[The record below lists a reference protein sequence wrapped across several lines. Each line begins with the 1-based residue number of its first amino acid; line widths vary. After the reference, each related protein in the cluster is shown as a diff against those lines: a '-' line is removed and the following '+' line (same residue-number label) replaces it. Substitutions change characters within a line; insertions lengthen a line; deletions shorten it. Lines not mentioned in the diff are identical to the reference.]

1 MPRRRFDLEQFNPF
15 RRPDWRWQLASEIA
29 SGELSRRHGLDDA
42 TKSAIAFRRCRGQ
55 SDAYPR
61 RRRKGLHDAAIAAAF
76 EMHKVGGL
84 AEWEVRARLLAGQ
97 SDAEI
102 AAQCNLPEETVNL
115 YGQLFFDVRPHLHAW
130 VWVSSQVFGQRLRH
144 GFGDDEIGLI
154 WQAIGYF
161 GGTIILDAVIAATKA
176 CCLPGELPTVSACLA
191 EGSSM
196 SLAMKAMLASMTL
209 PPSSELHSTFF
220 AAHLG
225 LMEIPLIETADI
237 AAAAQ
242 DRIALDVIKA
252 ARAVLAG
259 KPIPQ
264 PRLKPSKTQAARPPA
279 QVSTGDKLS
288 GEGELGSMMGVV
300 QGDDSALGISRFQE
314 VSL

>member
-1 MPRRRFDLEQFNPF
+1 
-15 RRPDWRWQLASEIA
+15 
-29 SGELSRRHGLDDA
+29 
-42 TKSAIAFRRCRGQ
+42 
-55 SDAYPR
+55 
-61 RRRKGLHDAAIAAAF
+61 
-76 EMHKVGGL
+76 MHKVGGL

-130 VWVSSQVFGQRLRH
+130 AWVSSQVFGQRLRH

-176 CCLPGELPTVSACLA
+176 CCLPGEFPTVSACLA

-196 SLAMKAMLASMTL
+196 PLPMKALLASMVL
-209 PPSSELHSTFF
+209 PRSPELHPTLF
-220 AAHLG
+220 AAQVR
-225 LMEIPLIETADI
+225 LMELPSIESAD
-237 AAAAQ
+237 AADAAQ

-264 PRLKPSKTQAARPPA
+264 PDKSQSAWHPAHHGADHERPDA
-279 QVSTGDKLS
+279 QIGA
-288 GEGELGSMMGVV
+288 GSHSIREPEHATAG
-300 QGDDSALGISRFQE
+300 R
-314 VSL
+314 